1 MTGRQSCQ
9 ETAAGVRK
17 AVGRCMHCSRIV
29 RTEWDENQS
38 SNVEEIKTVVR
49 LLDEWLADPNDMT
62 IADAVGLAND
72 FIADDIRDRRAEEE
86 AGDRGAW
93 LEIEIDEE
101 TAAGFREKISIGD
114 LRRYARLQIEK
125 ERKSLLDHLNAV
137 PGKHRGRNPTPG

>member
-1 MTGRQSCQ
+1 MTGRQSCR
-9 ETAAGVRK
+9 ETVAGVRK

-38 SNVEEIKTVVR
+38 SDAEKIKTVVR

-72 FIADDIRDRRAEEE
+72 FIADDIRDRRADEE

-101 TAAGFREKISIGD
+101 TAASFKEKISIGE

-125 ERKSLLDHLNAV
+125 ERRSLLDHINTV
-137 PGKHRGRNPTPG
+137 PGKHRGQSPPLG